1 MSTITQMVSLRMAQN
16 MVGTGAV
23 VRAPA
28 QDSTTAASAP
38 APSTVVSLGATQSI
52 ATVVD
57 YTDRIKASGDKTID
71 PLLAGGNRWWHTAG
85 ASGATPS
92 ASAKHALTYSFIG
105 SASGLNATD
114 ATGFQA
120 LDATQKQVIRDALDY
135 ISSVVDITFT
145 EVSSGGDIQYGSN
158 TQASSAGYARYPNE
172 GSQVFLA
179 NNQSSFS
186 GSWAKGSYEWETI
199 VHETGHAL
207 GLKHPG
213 NYNAGGGGT
222 PGPYLAKASDNR
234 NNSIMSYNN
243 NAGNMKRIAYSN
255 NSFQTSYVNPD
266 TFQLYDIAAL
276 QYLYGGAQNVAAQT
290 YGWSDAPVMNQTIWN
305 PTAGSGIDLS
315 NQTKDSIVDLRAG
328 KASSIGLRD
337 AYGDMPFDKA
347 GYAALTSGGKKLTSL
362 LGVPTYTGAGNLTIA
377 RGSRIDHA
385 TGGSGN
391 DTFVTNTEDNVID
404 GGAGNDAVFV
414 TGGDAEVTGG
424 NGDDTVYVVKKSGT
438 TWAISQDGST
448 LTQTKYDKKTNTT
461 TTLATISL
469 AGVEHVK
476 YWNGTAFKAAGAALY
491 GMPAPAPS
499 PNVSTT
505 A

>member
-1 MSTITQMVSLRMAQN
+1 MSTITQMVSLRMGQAL
-16 MVGTGAV
+16 VGQGPV

-28 QDSTTAASAP
+28 SSTTTASAAS
-38 APSTVVSLGATQSI
+38 PSTVVALGATQS
-52 ATVVD
+52 AVTVVD
-57 YTDRIKASGDKTID
+57 YTDLIKSSGDKTID

-92 ASAKHALTYSFIG
+92 AAAKHTLTYSFIG

-114 ATGFQA
+114 AAGFQA
-120 LDATQKQVIRDALDY
+120 LDSTQQQVIRDALAY
-135 ISSVVDITFT
+135 ISTVVDITFN
-145 EVSSGGDIQYGSN
+145 EVSSGGDLQYGSN
-158 TQASSAGYARYPNE
+158 SQASSAGYARYPNE

-186 GSWAKGSYEWETI
+186 GSWAQGSYEWETI

-222 PGPYLAKASDNR
+222 PGPYLSKAADNR
-234 NNSIMSYNN
+234 NNTIMSYNN
-243 NAGNMKRIAYSN
+243 NAANMKRVVYSN
-255 NSFQTSYVNPD
+255 NSFQASYVNPD
-266 TFQLYDIAAL
+266 TFQQYDIAAL
-276 QYLYGGAQNVAAQT
+276 QYLYGAAQGVAAQT
-290 YGWSDAPVMNQTIWN
+290 YSWSDAPVMNQTIWN

-328 KASSIGLRD
+328 KSSSIGLRD

-347 GYAALTSGGKKLTSL
+347 GYAALTSGGKKLTAL
-362 LGVPTYTGAGNLTIA
+362 MGVPTYTGAGNLTIA
-377 RGSRIDHA
+377 KGSHVDHA

-391 DTFVTNTEDNVID
+391 DKFITNTEDNVID
-404 GGAGNDAVFV
+404 GGGGDDAVFV
-414 TGGDAEVTGG
+414 AATADAEITGG

-438 TWAISQDGST
+438 VWSLSQDGST
-448 LTQTKYDKKTNTT
+448 LTQTKTDAKTHVT
-461 TTLATISL
+461 TTLATITLS
-469 AGVEHVK
+469 GVEHVK
-476 YWNGTAFKAAGAALY
+476 YWNGTALKATGVALY
-491 GMPAPAPS
+491 GMPAAAPS
-499 PNVSTT
+499 PTVTTT